1 MYKPTLWVGIY
12 FEISMCQPMYCVV
25 LFSYCTIVSFCGE
38 PDVLQYIRIPTYAT
52 VAIKN
57 ITSCMNDDA
66 VSVSSA
72 HVQNTPNRH
81 KPIIA
86 TNIKAIVDSNIY
98 NRNVLL
104 RRSCKFSFH
113 IGIAYIT
120 HQKTCAYVGATPQV
134 YCRLFDD

>member
-1 MYKPTLWVGIY
+1 M
-12 FEISMCQPMYCVV
+12 ISCVLLQTYAWLFYCV
-25 LFSYCTIVSFCGE
+25 SFARLE
-38 PDVLQYIRIPTYAT
+38 PLIPY
-52 VAIKN
+52 VGY
-57 ITSCMNDDA
+57 
-66 VSVSSA
+66 
-72 HVQNTPNRH
+72 P
-81 KPIIA
+81 
-86 TNIKAIVDSNIY
+86 IVDSNIY